1 MNLPTYEELYPYT
14 LQSLYDG
21 LPKAIKEIR
30 EEVANDLKLTQ
41 EQINFRLESG
51 IIQYNNR
58 IAWSLSYLKQ
68 AGAVTSPNRGTY
80 RITDVGYKLL
90 KLDFIDNSKLMQFE
104 SFRKFKNKSYESK
117 GIEDINNEEETPEEA
132 IISKVELIDAE
143 LREDILAKILEN
155 SPFYFEKIVLKLLN
169 AMGYGDGSLLTT
181 KSGDGGIDGIINED
195 PLGFHNIYVQAK
207 RWDPNSSVGRPEI
220 QKFKGA
226 MDDKYEGLNQGVFI
240 TTAKFS
246 NKAKEYVS
254 NLKLAKIILIDG
266 ERLAKE
272 MIRHNIGVNVKQ
284 VVEIH
289 AIDLDFF
296 TEDE

>member
-14 LQSLYDG
+14 LQSLSDG

-246 NKAKEYVS
+246 NEAKEYVN
-254 NLKLAKIILIDG
+254 NLKLAKIMLIDG
-266 ERLAKE
+266 ERLSKE
-272 MIRHNIGVNVKQ
+272 MIRHKVGVNVKQ

>member
-14 LQSLYDG
+14 LQSLSDG

-104 SFRKFKNKSYESK
+104 SFRKFKNKSYKAK
-117 GIEDINNEEETPEEA
+117 GTEDINSEEETPEEA

-169 AMGYGDGSLLTT
+169 AMGYGDGSLLTA

-207 RWDPNSSVGRPEI
+207 RWNTSSTVGRPEI

-246 NKAKEYVS
+246 NEAKEYVN
-254 NLKLAKIILIDG
+254 NLKLAKIMLIDG

-272 MIRHNIGVNVKQ
+272 MIRHKVGVNVKQ

>member
-14 LQSLYDG
+14 LQSLSDG

-104 SFRKFKNKSYESK
+104 SFRKFKNKSYEAK
-117 GIEDINNEEETPEEA
+117 GTEDINSEEETPEEA

-226 MDDKYEGLNQGVFI
+226 MDDKYEGF
-240 TTAKFS
+240 KSRCFYYYS
-246 NKAKEYVS
+246 
-254 NLKLAKIILIDG
+254 
-266 ERLAKE
+266 
-272 MIRHNIGVNVKQ
+272 
-284 VVEIH
+284 
-289 AIDLDFF
+289 
-296 TEDE
+296 

>member
-1 MNLPTYEELYPYT
+1 MSLPTYEELYPYT
-14 LQSLYDG
+14 LQSLSDG

-104 SFRKFKNKSYESK
+104 SFRKFKNKSHEEKSA
-117 GIEDINNEEETPEEA
+117 EDINNDEETPEEA
-132 IISKVELIDAE
+132 IISKVELINAE
-143 LREDILAKILEN
+143 LREDIIAKILES

-169 AMGYGDGSLLTT
+169 AMGYGDGSLLTA

-207 RWDPNSSVGRPEI
+207 RWNPSSTVGRPEI

-246 NKAKEYVS
+246 NEAKEYVN
-254 NLKLAKIILIDG
+254 NLKLAKIMLIDG
-266 ERLAKE
+266 ERLSKE
-272 MIRHNIGVNVKQ
+272 MIRHKVGVNVKQ

>member
-1 MNLPTYEELYPYT
+1 VSLPTYEELYPYT
-14 LQSLYDG
+14 LQSLSDG

-30 EEVANDLKLTQ
+30 EEVANALKLTQ

-68 AGAVTSPNRGTY
+68 AGAVVSPNRGSY
-80 RITDVGYKLL
+80 RITDLGHELL
-90 KLDFIDNSKLMQFE
+90 KWDSIDNKKLMQFE
-104 SFRKFKNKSYESK
+104 SFRKFKNKSREK
-117 GIEDINNEEETPEEA
+117 KDLEDISKDEETPEEA
-132 IISKVELIDAE
+132 IISEIELIDAE

-207 RWDPNSSVGRPEI
+207 RWDPSRTIGRPEI

-246 NKAKEYVS
+246 NEAKEYVN
-254 NLKLAKIILIDG
+254 NLKLAKIMLIDG

-272 MIRHNIGVNVKQ
+272 MIRHKVGVNVKQ

>member
-14 LQSLYDG
+14 LQALADG
-21 LPKAIKEIR
+21 APKSIKEIR
-30 EEVANDLKLTQ
+30 MEVAETLNLSQD
-41 EQINFRLESG
+41 QINFRIKSG

-58 IAWSLSYLKQ
+58 ISWSLSYLKQ
-68 AGAVTSPNRGTY
+68 AGAVVSPSRGIY
-80 RITDVGYKLL
+80 HITKVGYKLL
-90 KLDFIDNSKLMQFE
+90 KWDSINNKKLMQFE
-104 SFRKFKNKSYESK
+104 SFRKFKNKSREDDNTGV
-117 GIEDINNEEETPEEA
+117 GINDDETPEEA
-132 IISKVELIDAE
+132 IMSKIELINAE

-169 AMGYGDGSLLTT
+169 AMGYGDDSLLTS

-207 RWDPNSSVGRPEI
+207 RWDPNRTVGRPEI

-226 MDDKYEGLNQGVFI
+226 MDDRYEGLNQGVFI

-246 NKAKEYVS
+246 SEAKEYVN

-272 MIRHNIGVNVKQ
+272 MIHHKVGVDIKQ
-284 VVEIH
+284 IVEIH

>member
-14 LQSLYDG
+14 LQSLSDG

>member
-1 MNLPTYEELYPYT
+1 MSLPTYEELYPYT
-14 LQSLYDG
+14 LQSLSDG

-30 EEVANDLKLTQ
+30 EEVANALKLTQ

-68 AGAVTSPNRGTY
+68 AGAVVSPNRGSY
-80 RITDVGYKLL
+80 RITDLGHELL
-90 KLDFIDNSKLMQFE
+90 KWDSIDNKKLMQFE
-104 SFRKFKNKSYESK
+104 SFRKFKNKSREK
-117 GIEDINNEEETPEEA
+117 KDLEDISKDEETPEEA
-132 IISKVELIDAE
+132 IISEIELIDAE

-207 RWDPNSSVGRPEI
+207 RWDPSRTIGRPEI

-246 NKAKEYVS
+246 NEAKEYVN
-254 NLKLAKIILIDG
+254 NLKLAKIMLIDG

-272 MIRHNIGVNVKQ
+272 MIRHNVGVNVKQ

>member
-1 MNLPTYEELYPYT
+1 MNLPTYEELYLYT
-14 LQSLYDG
+14 LQVLADG
-21 LPKAIKEIR
+21 SPKVVKEIR
-30 EEVANDLKLTQ
+30 IEVANVLNLTQ

-51 IIQYNNR
+51 IIQFNNR
-58 IAWSLSYLKQ
+58 LGWSLSYLKQ
-68 AGAVTSPNRGTY
+68 AGAVVSPSRGIY
-80 RITDVGYKLL
+80 RITDVGYNLL
-90 KLDFIDNSKLMQFE
+90 KEDFVDNKKLMQFE
-104 SFRKFKNKSYESK
+104 SFRKFKNKSR
-117 GIEDINNEEETPEEA
+117 GNADTEDPSNDEETPEEA
-132 IISKVELIDAE
+132 IISKVALIDAE
-143 LREDILAKILEN
+143 LRETILAKILEN

-169 AMGYGDGSLLTT
+169 AMGYGNGSLLTA

-207 RWDPNSSVGRPEI
+207 RWNPTRTVGRPEI

-226 MDDKYEGLNQGVFI
+226 MDDRYEGLNQGVFI

-246 NKAKEYVS
+246 NEAKEYVN
-254 NLKLAKIILIDG
+254 NLKLAKIMLIDG

-272 MIRHNIGVNVKQ
+272 MIRHKVGVDVKQ
-284 VVEIH
+284 IIEVH